1 MKIILNN
8 LLTFIHSFIH
18 SFILTRTYSSVYWVQ
33 EQCIHTWF
41 NLNCSSTV
49 GVWHWV
55 DYTPAT
61 QVRRRLRASSQR
73 ELIETDLNWN
83 IDDLSDSSC
92 STSIP
97 GSEITHVTHMRNVRN
112 KHYAYLR
119 KLMLYPNQ
127 NSVDKH
133 FIADWSLST
142 FWDVWK
148 VCMAVNA
155 EIYFAKTGPENST
168 NPVVLW
174 SIVVSKRWCC
184 SRDYH
189 WPM

>member
-73 ELIETDLNWN
+73 ELIEADLNWN
-83 IDDLSDSSC
+83 IDNLSDSSC
-92 STSIP
+92 STIISGSEQCSLNSTICDLRLTVIP
-97 GSEITHVTHMRNVRN
+97 GPLHIWILQILYVITLRCNLTSGYFLIIFLSNVIKN
-112 KHYAYLR
+112 FKYNGKSVIKH
-119 KLMLYPNQ
+119 P
-127 NSVDKH
+127 
-133 FIADWSLST
+133 
-142 FWDVWK
+142 
-148 VCMAVNA
+148 
-155 EIYFAKTGPENST
+155 IYRT
-168 NPVVLW
+168 
-174 SIVVSKRWCC
+174 I
-184 SRDYH
+184 
-189 WPM
+189 

>member
-1 MKIILNN
+1 MNN
-8 LLTFIHSFIH
+8 LLTFIH

-83 IDDLSDSSC
+83 INNLSDSSC
-92 STSIP
+92 STIIP
-97 GSEITHVTHMRNVRN
+97 GSGSESAHFAHARGHFFAWRGPNVIPYHPSHRTWTSPN
-112 KHYAYLR
+112 HYPLMYL
-119 KLMLYPNQ
+119 KLLNEWQKGVEPSRRP
-127 NSVDKH
+127 SVRIPK
-133 FIADWSLST
+133 INT
-142 FWDVWK
+142 
-148 VCMAVNA
+148 
-155 EIYFAKTGPENST
+155 
-168 NPVVLW
+168 VLW
-174 SIVVSKRWCC
+174 
-184 SRDYH
+184 
-189 WPM
+189 